1 MLDAIPRPV
10 LDADRIHHGIL
21 TRVVFSRHLNPCNA
35 DEARRAFL
43 RGAEAPPFA
52 YTPLREADALLRIL
66 DEADPPRD
74 HPAGALVGRCM
85 DGTRLLVRALRDR
98 TATAFDEMARAA
110 DWYPD
115 PELLGLRFPDAR
127 DPTALDVP
135 AERIVR
141 RLTAALEERGLEHW
155 RVEEDTVMAAR
166 VLVDGAKRMLRV
178 NPRARFRERDVERL
192 VVHEIDVHAMRANNG
207 MGQVL
212 RCFQTGLPG
221 SLATEEGLAMVSEAH
236 AGHASPGVLARQ
248 VDVVRA
254 IDRARHMG
262 FRALYDVVAEELG
275 PGLAWGI
282 GLRIKRGLARPDLPG
297 VYAKDSV
304 YLRGQVLVK
313 RWMDDGGDP
322 SLLYVGKVSVTDPV
336 QEWLDQGWVK
346 PGRLPPTWATPAA

>member
-21 TRVVFSRHLNPCNA
+21 TQVMFSRHLNPCNA
-35 DEARRAFL
+35 EEARRDFL
-43 RGAEAPPFA
+43 RGAESPPFE
-52 YTPLREADALLRIL
+52 YVPLREADALLRIL
-66 DEADPPRD
+66 DGAEPPRD

-98 TATAFDEMARAA
+98 TAAAFDEMARAA
-110 DWYPD
+110 GWYPD
-115 PELLGLRFPDAR
+115 ATLLALRFPDAR
-127 DPTALDVP
+127 DPTPLDVP
-135 AERIVR
+135 AARITA
-141 RLTAALEERGLEHW
+141 RLREALVERGLRSW

-192 VVHEIDVHAMRANNG
+192 VVHEIDVHAMRAENG

-236 AGHASPGVLARQ
+236 AGHDAPGVLARQ

-254 IDRARHMG
+254 IDLARQLG
-262 FRALYDVVAEELG
+262 FRALYEVLSDDLG

-282 GLRIKRGLARPDLPG
+282 ALRIKRGLGRPDLPG

-304 YLRGQVLVK
+304 YLRGQQLVQ
-313 RWMDDGGDP
+313 RWLRDGNDP
-322 SLLYVGKVSVTDPV
+322 ALLYTGKVSVTDPV
-336 QEWLDQGWVK
+336 QDWLDQGWLK
-346 PGRLPPTWATPAA
+346 PGRVPPTWAARA